1 MEINKFITKIKKYS
15 LISFIL
21 PLITINLCLILFKVL
36 GGIDTYP
43 TLSWN
48 DKEFE
53 YSFNNYISI
62 DKSSRSFT
70 DCPKYV
76 NQKIYILDDGKI
88 VTEERAY
95 ELEKEHK
102 NLYLKTLYEK
112 NKIKSIKFIPKKTID
127 DRCLK
132 NYKFS
137 YFLLNKLN
145 FLEQILI
152 NAKKNNSSGF
162 AKVKNPYLYGEVSI
176 SRTARYYPA
185 TLIFK
190 PLIILSAL
198 FLLVYWKNNLNLF
211 KGFESKNIIHKF
223 SKTFYYLGLLSC
235 LFLILHASFLGL
247 DFDSKLFKSIRRI
260 IIIAFILFEVSAQVV
275 LTMNLYKF
283 KENIK
288 NYIFPVIIKIK
299 IIFVSIIL
307 FVTVL
312 VFLLLVFGDLS
323 SYMKHMLEW
332 NYFSILLIYYLFSR
346 LLWRSK

>member
-43 TLSWN
+43 ALSWN

-76 NQKIYILDDGKI
+76 IQKIYILDDGKI
-88 VTEERAY
+88 VTEERVY
-95 ELEKEHK
+95 ELEKIH
-102 NLYLKTLYEK
+102 NYSYLKSLYEK
-112 NKIKSIKFIPKKTID
+112 NKIKSVKFIPKKTIN

-132 NYKFS
+132 NHKFS

-162 AKVKNPYLYGEVSI
+162 PEIKNPYLYGEVSI

-190 PLIILSAL
+190 PFIILSSL
-198 FLLVYWKNNLNLF
+198 FLFIYWKNNLNLF
-211 KGFESKNIIHKF
+211 KEFKNKNTINGF
-223 SKTFYYLGLLSC
+223 SKTFFYLGLLSC
-235 LFLILHASFLGL
+235 LFLALHASFLGL
-247 DFDSKLFKSIRRI
+247 DFDSKLFKNIRRI

-283 KENIK
+283 KENTSQCNK
-288 NYIFPVIIKIK
+288 RERQVEFETK
-299 IIFVSIIL
+299 SE
-307 FVTVL
+307 
-312 VFLLLVFGDLS
+312 S
-323 SYMKHMLEW
+323 
-332 NYFSILLIYYLFSR
+332 
-346 LLWRSK
+346 